1 MKTAEEL
8 KRKPEYY
15 RTSDPQ
21 TIAETLVR
29 LAHAPQEVAEELENA
44 VYYLRATAEN
54 SYNSDY
60 HRIFYNI
67 LSEIAE
73 RSTAQ

>member
-1 MKTAEEL
+1 MKTAAEL

-15 RTSDPQ
+15 GSSDPQ
-21 TIAETLVR
+21 SITEKLITLSN
-29 LAHAPQEVAEELENA
+29 APQEIAEELENA
-44 VYYLRATAEN
+44 IYYLRATAEN

-67 LSEIAE
+67 LAEIAE
-73 RSTAQ
+73 NY